1 MTDVWFYHLQRRPLE
16 SALPKLL
23 ELSLARGWRVVVQA
37 TSERRL
43 EALDDLLWSYSP
55 ESFLPHGA
63 QKDGD
68 PESQPIFLTIGPDN
82 PNRAH
87 VRFFVEN
94 AELSPVL
101 ADARSAPEERAILMF
116 DGNDEAAA
124 PAAREQWR
132 RLKTEGHTLSYWR
145 QSEDG
150 KWEKQA

>member
-23 ELSLARGWRVVVQA
+23 ELALARGWRVVVQA

-55 ESFLPHGA
+55 ESFLPHGS
-63 QKDGD
+63 QKDDD
-68 PESQPIFLTIGPDN
+68 PESQPIFLTLGPDN
-82 PNRAH
+82 PNHAH

-116 DGNDEAAA
+116 DGNDETATL
-124 PAAREQWR
+124 AAREQWR

-145 QSEDG
+145 QSADG